1 MSEFAF
7 NGIDELAADMKKLD
21 LLDNETLVTEMLDAG
36 AEVVAEEWRKGV
48 EKTVRNVD
56 DRSYGD
62 LHDSISVNK
71 GIKKVGDVSAKD
83 IYPKGK
89 DRKGVRNAEK
99 AFILHYGKSGQ
110 SPTLFVDDVEN
121 AAESKAVEAMSD
133 VYNKYLEKEG
143 L

>member
-1 MSEFAF
+1 MSNFSF

-21 LLDNETLVTEMLDAG
+21 LLDNEILVAEMLDAG
-36 AEVVAEEWRKGV
+36 AEDVAEEWRKGV

-62 LHDSISVNK
+62 LHDSISVSK
-71 GIKKVGDVSAKD
+71 GVKKDGDASVKD

-121 AAESKAVEAMSD
+121 AAEDKAVEAMSD